1 MIVARIATRCAAL
14 LVAAFVAGPVA
25 AACPGLLDQRFQ
37 SLVTDRPVDLCQYAG
52 RVVLVVNT
60 ASQCGFT
67 PQYAGLEA
75 LYRRYREKGFVVLG
89 FPANDFGRQ
98 EPGTNGEI
106 ARFFEEN
113 YGVSFPMFAKAEDK
127 PLKAN
132 PLYAKLIAATG
143 RAPEW
148 NFHKYLIDKSGR
160 ATSFASDVEPESP
173 PLVRAIESAL
183 AR

>member
-1 MIVARIATRCAAL
+1 MSRHVLFASAAL
-14 LVAAFVAGPVA
+14 ALAAMLHGAQAF
-25 AACPGLLDQRFQ
+25 ACEGLLNQRFQ
-37 SLVTDRPVDLCQYAG
+37 SLVTDQAVDLCQYAD

-60 ASQCGFT
+60 ASECGFT

-75 LYRRYREKGFVVLG
+75 LYRRYRARGLVVLG

-106 ARFFEEN
+106 ARFCEEN
-113 YGVSFPMFAKAEDK
+113 YGVTFPMFAKAEDR

-143 RAPEW
+143 RAPQW

-160 ATSFASDVEPESP
+160 ATSFASEVEPESAT
-173 PLVRAIESAL
+173 LVRAIESAL
-183 AR
+183 SR